1 MVFGWNP
8 KILHAVQARSKGR
21 PCIGVVSIGQRKL
34 GLFYQKD
41 QQHGLRTIWY
51 ENGQQRL
58 IAQFVDDKMEG
69 NSKGWFPNGQQQFDY
84 NFKNNQEHGVCTEWD
99 PTGKKISELRFV
111 DGAPVQDLLTGQR
124 IRSEGEHGLETKQ
137 IVNEDKVKS
146 ATDLPEVPI
155 KETEKPVNA
164 PEAEIIEIPKVP
176 QKTHPSCKS
185 TGSDTRTTC
194 SCRTCNCPNPT
205 YQGGRSTFIHSSTP
219 SAAACGSSD

>member
-1 MVFGWNP
+1 
-8 KILHAVQARSKGR
+8 
-21 PCIGVVSIGQRKL
+21 
-34 GLFYQKD
+34 
-41 QQHGLRTIWY
+41 
-51 ENGQQRL
+51 
-58 IAQFVDDKMEG
+58 MEG

-124 IRSEGEHGLETKQ
+124 IRSEGEQGLETKQ

-176 QKTHPSCKS
+176 QKPIPPVNQPDPTPEPPAPAEPVIAPTPPAKVEEAPLSIPPPPPPPPAAPVIENPVPAPVPDPAPSEGSFNPFDS
-185 TGSDTRTTC
+185 TA
-194 SCRTCNCPNPT
+194 
-205 YQGGRSTFIHSSTP
+205 SSP